1 MIQVI
6 RLIKLEVAHRN
17 ALQML
22 GTMLIRFTKPDEH
35 NLCSEENEE
44 TLVTLGI
51 IDMHENWH
59 SETRCKR

>member
-1 MIQVI
+1 LAL
-6 RLIKLEVAHRN
+6 RS